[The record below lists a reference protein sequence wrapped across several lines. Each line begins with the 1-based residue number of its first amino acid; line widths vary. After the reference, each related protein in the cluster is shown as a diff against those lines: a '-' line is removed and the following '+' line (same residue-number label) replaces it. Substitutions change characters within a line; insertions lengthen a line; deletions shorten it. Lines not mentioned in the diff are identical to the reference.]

1 MKNFLVI
8 AVNLGVVAFAL
19 AALGTFL
26 NYLFGLSI
34 GFKGNAL
41 PNDPVIGVVFVV
53 MAGVFGAVAYFV
65 NRKTEKIQPEES

>member
-8 AVNLGVVAFAL
+8 AVNLGVAAFAL

-34 GFKGNAL
+34 GFKGNVL

-53 MAGVFGAVAYFV
+53 MSGIFGVGAYFI
-65 NRKTEKIQPEES
+65 NRKSGAAQA

>member
-53 MAGVFGAVAYFV
+53 MAAAFGAVAYFV
-65 NRKTEKIQPEES
+65 NKKADAVQTEES